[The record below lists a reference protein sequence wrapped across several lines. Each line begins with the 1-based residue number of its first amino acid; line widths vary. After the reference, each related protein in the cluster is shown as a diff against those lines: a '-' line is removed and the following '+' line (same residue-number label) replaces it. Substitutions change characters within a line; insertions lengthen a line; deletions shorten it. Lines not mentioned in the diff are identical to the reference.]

1 MYKYKIF
8 SILLCA
14 NVLFVNSQSIDPLL
28 SIDKQNQIIW
38 VDSVYN
44 SLSLDEK
51 IGQLFFVQTTSK
63 KSNNSKEIIK
73 LINNYK
79 IGGII
84 LSTGNPTTQ
93 VNFTNKF
100 QQITKTPLLVS
111 MDAEWGVGM
120 RLDSIQKFPWNMSLG
135 AIKDNSIIKQIGVE
149 VGKQC
154 ERLGIHMNFAP
165 VVDINT
171 NSNNPIIG
179 NRAYGEDKYNVTEK
193 GIAFTIGMQS
203 RNILATAKHFPG
215 HGDTSKDSH
224 KTLPTI
230 NFQKKRIFNT
240 ELYPYKKL
248 IDNGLAA
255 IMIAHLNV
263 PSLEKE
269 RNLPSSLSKEII
281 EETLIKKLNFN
292 GLIITDAL
300 EMKGVSDYSKKNIDL
315 LAFLAGNDILL
326 MSSDVSKGI
335 KSIKKSYNKGN
346 ISEER
351 LSRSVKK
358 ILKAKYKVGLHEYT
372 SVIPAGI
379 VKDLNNSS
387 ARNTIMNSIKEIPVL
402 IKNNENNLPLNLNL
416 NKTINIQIGND
427 NGRAFNE
434 YINKYSNV
442 KSIKASDLNDLE
454 IDGLLENYDNV
465 IVSLHYL
472 SKTPW
477 DNMNLKISE
486 ADRNYLKILKKHNNK
501 TLVSF
506 TNPYTLSQIDL
517 DSYNSVLIGFQNNT
531 EFQKIVAQQIFG
543 ALEINGLLPVSIN
556 KNFMKG
562 TGIKTEA
569 LNILSYAEP
578 ETVGMDND
586 VLKKIDSIINY
597 AINNEMTPG
606 AQILVA
612 KDSKII
618 YDKSFGKLRYN
629 ENSIINDETIYD
641 LASLTKILVTTPI
654 LMNLIDDDIVNLETR
669 LGEIIPR
676 YQNSNKKNITL
687 KELFSGHAAL
697 QAWIPFYKETLDK
710 ENKPSEKY
718 YLLKET
724 NSNTVKVSPNMY
736 LKSDYLD
743 TIRNMI
749 RDSDLLEKKYKYSDL
764 TYLIIQEFI
773 ENHYNVNLEMIIND
787 LFFQKLGIN
796 LNYNPAEKYSTKNI
810 APTEID
816 EYFRY
821 KEVHGYV
828 HDMAA
833 AMFGGVSAHAGL
845 FGNSINVAKVM
856 QMYLQG
862 GNYAGMQI
870 INSDTI
876 DLFNNCYYCHEENRR
891 GVGFDKP
898 QLEEDGPTC
907 GCVSMDSFGHS
918 GWTGTFTWADP
929 EKNIV
934 YVFLSNRSYPSGE
947 TAGKSLLVKEN
958 IRSEIQ
964 KIIYQS
970 IKE

>member
-442 KSIKASDLNDLE
+442 KTIKASDLNDLE

-486 ADRNYLKILKKHNNK
+486 ADRNYLRILKKHNNK

-654 LMNLIDDDIVNLETR
+654 LMNLIDDNIVNLETR

-918 GWTGTFTWADP
+918 GWTGTFTWTDP